1 MEKQRLTFNKTN
13 QYSFIEQ
20 LRECRTS
27 QDLEE
32 LKRFAQYDSQGRPK
46 TQAVLTYLF
55 SECGKIIGTDPKY
68 MKCVDFPTL
77 ISNKMQTTF
86 IPQF

>member
-1 MEKQRLTFNKTN
+1 MEKQRLTFNKIN
-13 QYSFIEQ
+13 QAYFIKR
-20 LRECRTS
+20 LRECTCAH
-27 QDLEE
+27 DLEQ
-32 LKRFAQYDSQGRPK
+32 LKFIAQPDAAGRPK

-55 SECGKIIGTDPKY
+55 SEAGKIIGTDPKY

-86 IPQF
+86 IPQS